1 LHRISGIVL
10 ATLRSAAVF
19 GVDAYPVHVEVD
31 VAFGLPHFSM
41 VGLPDATVR
50 ESRDRVRSAIRN
62 SGFEFPPHRITVNL
76 APADV
81 RKAGSSFDLPIALG
95 LLATSGPLTRRCIDD
110 TVVVGELSLDGA
122 LNGIRGVLPIAV
134 GARRLGLKRLLLP
147 PHNAAEA
154 CIVEGLDIRTAR
166 SLAEAVEALN
176 EPERATRAQASPV
189 SPSETRAVDCDLADV
204 RGQLLARRALE
215 VAAAGGHNLLLTGP
229 PGAGKT
235 MLARRLGTIL
245 PPLTFD
251 EALECTAI
259 HSVAGTL
266 AAGQGLLSERPFRS
280 PHHTI
285 STVALVGGGSIP
297 RPGEI
302 SLAHHGVLFLDEM
315 PEFDRRVLE
324 VLRQPLEE
332 GQVTIARAART
343 AVFPARFVLVGAMNP
358 CPCGF
363 AGDDR
368 RPCRCTPVQIAK
380 YENRLS
386 GPLRDRI
393 DLIVGV
399 PAVAVD
405 AIVDSA
411 AGEPSASVRG
421 RVIAARSAQHARHGD
436 TGPRTNAV
444 LRGSR
449 AAKFCRPDLQG
460 RQLLRRA
467 VDRLG
472 LSARGYDRVL
482 RVARTVADLAGD
494 EAVTSEHVA
503 EALQYRVVEH
513 GIGCGIQGDV

>member
-1 LHRISGIVL
+1 VL
-10 ATLRSAAVF
+10 ASLRSAAVF
-19 GVDAYPVHVEVD
+19 GVEAYPVHIEVD

-50 ESRDRVRSAIRN
+50 ESRDRVRAAIRN
-62 SGFEFPPHRITVNL
+62 SGFEFPHHRITVNL

-95 LLATSGPLTRRCIDD
+95 LLATSGPLTRPCVDD
-110 TVVVGELSLDGA
+110 TVIVGELSLDGA
-122 LNGIRGVLPIAV
+122 INGIRGVLPIAV
-134 GARRLGLKRLLLP
+134 GAHRLGLKRMLLP
-147 PHNAAEA
+147 PQNAAEA
-154 CIVEGLDIRTAR
+154 CVVDGLDICVAK

-176 EPERATRAQASPV
+176 EPGRARRAIASASPPHAT
-189 SPSETRAVDCDLADV
+189 SAIDSDLADV

-235 MLARRLGTIL
+235 MLARRLATIL

-266 AAGQGLLSERPFRS
+266 PARQGLLSERPFRA

-302 SLAHHGVLFLDEM
+302 SLAHHGVLFMDEM

-332 GQVTIARAART
+332 GHVTIARAART

-368 RPCRCTPVQIAK
+368 RACRCTPIQVANYQS
-380 YENRLS
+380 RLS

-393 DLIVGV
+393 DLIVEV
-399 PAVAVD
+399 PALPVGS
-405 AIVDSA
+405 IVDGVS
-411 AGEPSASVRG
+411 GESSASVRE
-421 RVIAARSAQHARHGD
+421 RVISARHAQHVRYGD
-436 TGPRTNAV
+436 AGPRTNAA

-449 AAKFCRPDLQG
+449 VASVCRPDSKG

-467 VDRLG
+467 VERLG

-482 RVARTVADLAGD
+482 KVARTVADLAGD
-494 EAVTSEHVA
+494 ERVTSDYVA

-513 GIGCGIQGDV
+513 GVGCGIQGDV

>member
-1 LHRISGIVL
+1 VL
-10 ATLRSAAVF
+10 ASLRSAAVF
-19 GVDAYPVHVEVD
+19 GIEAYPVHVEVD

-41 VGLPDATVR
+41 VGLPDTTVR

-62 SGFEFPPHRITVNL
+62 SGFEFPHHRITVNL

-95 LLATSGPLTRRCIDD
+95 LLATSGPLTRRCVDD
-110 TVVVGELSLDGA
+110 TVIVGELSLDGA
-122 LNGIRGVLPIAV
+122 INGIRGVLPIAI

-147 PHNAAEA
+147 PQNAAEA
-154 CIVEGLDIRTAR
+154 SVVEGLDICVAQ
-166 SLAEAVEALN
+166 SLSDAVDALN
-176 EPERATRAQASPV
+176 QPERATRVLPAATTSDDVIPAE
-189 SPSETRAVDCDLADV
+189 SDLADV

-229 PGAGKT
+229 PGSGKT

-266 AAGQGLLSERPFRS
+266 QAGQGLLSQRPFRA

-302 SLAHHGVLFLDEM
+302 SLAHHGVLFMDEM

-324 VLRQPLEE
+324 VLRQPLED
-332 GQVTIARAART
+332 GNVTIARAART

-368 RPCRCTPVQIAK
+368 RPCRCTPIQVAK
-380 YENRLS
+380 YQNRLS
-386 GPLRDRI
+386 GPLRDRL
-393 DLIVGV
+393 DLIVDV
-399 PAVAVD
+399 PAVPVG
-405 AIVDSA
+405 AIVDGA
-411 AGEPSASVRG
+411 AGEASAAVRD
-421 RVIAARSAQHARHGD
+421 RVIAARGAQYARYGD
-436 TGPRTNAV
+436 AGPRTNAA

-449 AAKFCRPDLQG
+449 VAAFCRPDMKG
-460 RQLLRRA
+460 RHLLRRA
-467 VDRLG
+467 VDQLG

-482 RVARTVADLAGD
+482 KVARTVADLACD
-494 EAVTSEHVA
+494 DKVTSEHVA

-513 GIGCGIQGDV
+513 GIGCGNSG

>member
-1 LHRISGIVL
+1 ML
-10 ATLRSAAVF
+10 ASLRSAAVF
-19 GVDAYPVHVEVD
+19 GVEAYPVHVEVD

-62 SGFEFPPHRITVNL
+62 SGFEFPHHRITVNL

-95 LLATSGPLTRRCIDD
+95 LLATSGPLARRSVDD
-110 TVVVGELSLDGA
+110 TVIVGELSLDGA
-122 LNGIRGVLPIAV
+122 INGIRGVLPIAV

-147 PHNAAEA
+147 PQNAAEA
-154 CIVEGLDIRTAR
+154 CVVDGLDVCVAQ
-166 SLAEAVEALN
+166 SLTEAVEALN
-176 EPERATRAQASPV
+176 EPERARRADASSMTPLTHDT
-189 SPSETRAVDCDLADV
+189 SESDLADV

-215 VAAAGGHNLLLTGP
+215 VAAAGGHNLLMTGP

-235 MLARRLGTIL
+235 MLARRFGTIL

-266 AAGQGLLSERPFRS
+266 KPGQGLLSQRPFRA

-285 STVALVGGGSIP
+285 STVALAGGGSIP

-332 GQVTIARAART
+332 GHVSISRAART
-343 AVFPARFVLVGAMNP
+343 AVFPSRFVLVGAMNP

-368 RPCRCTPVQIAK
+368 HPCRCTPIQIAK
-380 YENRLS
+380 YQSRLS

-393 DLIVGV
+393 DLIVDV
-399 PAVAVD
+399 PAVSVG
-405 AIVDSA
+405 AIVDGV
-411 AGEPSASVRG
+411 AGESSALVRE
-421 RVIAARSAQHARHGD
+421 RVIAARHAQHARYEEVAAK
-436 TGPRTNAV
+436 TNAA

-449 AAKFCRPDLQG
+449 VAKFCRTDSKG

-467 VDRLG
+467 VDQLG

-482 RVARTVADLAGD
+482 KVARTVADLAGD
-494 EAVTSEHVA
+494 EGITSDHVA
-503 EALQYRVVEH
+503 EALQFRVVEH
-513 GIGCGIQGDV
+513 ETWIRDSG